1 MIRFNGVSKV
11 FHNAKNPAKGSQ
23 TGLAGL
29 LGRGKKQQDG
39 NKSTVTALDHV
50 SFEVK
55 KGRIFGLLGPN
66 GAGKTTALR
75 ILSTLIRPT
84 EGNVDVLGLD
94 TIRDSQQI
102 RQNLGFLSSDMNL
115 SGNLSARD
123 FLLFFGRLNHI
134 EESQLKSR
142 VEELSKYLEMNQFMD
157 RRVSTYS
164 TGMKQKT
171 LIAIALIH
179 EPDIVIF
186 DEPTNGLDIMTSRI
200 VLNYLRDLKARG
212 KTIILSTHIM
222 SVAQKMCDDMV
233 IINKGKII
241 AEGTVEDILEKTQK
255 EDLEDAFFE
264 LMGVDAV

>member
-11 FHNAKNPAKGSQ
+11 FQNAKTPAKDSQ
-23 TGLAGL
+23 RT
-29 LGRGKKQQDG
+29 LGGVFSKKATQQDG
-39 NKSTVTALDHV
+39 KKNTVTALDHV

-84 EGNVDVLGLD
+84 QGNVDVMGFD
-94 TIRDSQQI
+94 TVKDSQQI

-123 FLLFFGRLNHI
+123 FLIFFGRLNHI
-134 EESQLKSR
+134 EESQLQSR
-142 VEELSKYLEMNQFMD
+142 VAELSKYLEMDQFLD

-200 VLNYLRDLKARG
+200 VLNYLKDLKARG

-222 SVAQKMCDDMV
+222 TVAQKMCDDMV

-241 AEGTVEDILEKTQK
+241 AEGTVKEILEKTQK

>member
-1 MIRFNGVSKV
+1 MIRFNGVSKI
-11 FHNAKNPAKGSQ
+11 FQAQKNPAKDNQSGFSKILK
-23 TGLAGL
+23 GK
-29 LGRGKKQQDG
+29 GKKAEKG
-39 NKSTVTALDHV
+39 KSNVTALDHV
-50 SFEVK
+50 SFEIK

-75 ILSTLIRPT
+75 ILSTLIKPST
-84 EGNVDVLGLD
+84 GNVDVMGLD
-94 TIRDSQQI
+94 TVEDSQKI

-123 FLLFFGRLNHI
+123 FLFFFGRLNHI
-134 EESQLKSR
+134 DEAKLAHR
-142 VEELSKYLEMNQFMD
+142 VNELSQYLEMDKFMN

-186 DEPTNGLDIMTSRI
+186 DEPTNGLDIMTSRV
-200 VLNYLRDLKARG
+200 VLNYLKDLKAKG

-222 SVAQKMCDDMV
+222 TVAQKMCDDMV

-241 AEGTVEDILEKTQK
+241 AEGTVNDILEKTQK

>member
-11 FHNAKNPAKGSQ
+11 FQNAKNPVKGKQGS
-23 TGLAGL
+23 LSGL
-29 LGRGKKQQDG
+29 LGRSKKQTDGKKG
-39 NKSTVTALDHV
+39 KVTALDHV

-75 ILSTLIRPT
+75 ILSTLIRPS
-84 EGNVDVLGLD
+84 EGNVDVMGLD
-94 TIRDSQQI
+94 TVRDSQKI

-123 FLLFFGRLNHI
+123 FLFFFGRLNHI
-134 EESQLKSR
+134 DDNKLKQR
-142 VEELSKYLEMNQFMD
+142 VIELSQYLEMDTFLN

-164 TGMKQKT
+164 TGMKQKI

-186 DEPTNGLDIMTSRI
+186 DEPTNGLDIMTSRV
-200 VLNYLRDLKARG
+200 VLNYLKDLKAKG

-222 SVAQKMCDDMV
+222 SLAQKMCDDIV

-241 AEGTVEDILEKTQK
+241 EEGTITDILEKTQK
-255 EDLEDAFFE
+255 DDLEDAFFE

>member
-11 FHNAKNPAKGSQ
+11 FQNAKTPTKGSQ
-23 TGLAGL
+23 SALGGLF
-29 LGRGKKQQDG
+29 RKKATQQDG
-39 NKSTVTALDHV
+39 KKSSVIALDHV

-84 EGNVDVLGLD
+84 QGTVDVMGLD
-94 TIRDSQQI
+94 TVKDSQQI

-123 FLLFFGRLNHI
+123 FLIFFGRLNHI
-134 EESQLKSR
+134 EESQLNSR
-142 VEELSKYLEMNQFMD
+142 VGELSKYLEMDQFMD

-200 VLNYLRDLKARG
+200 VLNYLKDLKARG

-222 SVAQKMCDDMV
+222 TVAQKMCDDMV

-241 AEGTVEDILEKTQK
+241 AEGTVKEILDKTQK
-255 EDLEDAFFE
+255 DDLEDAFFE

>member
-1 MIRFNGVSKV
+1 MIRFNSVSKI
-11 FHNAKNPAKGSQ
+11 FQTQKNPSKEKQS
-23 TGLAGL
+23 GLSSL
-29 LGRGKKQQDG
+29 RMMGRKKTEKA
-39 NKSTVTALDHV
+39 KSTVTALDHV
-50 SFEVK
+50 SFEIK

-75 ILSTLIRPT
+75 ILSTLIKPS
-84 EGNVDVLGLD
+84 EGNVDVMGLD
-94 TIRDSQQI
+94 TVRDSQKI

-123 FLLFFGRLNHI
+123 FLFFFGKLNHI
-134 EESQLKSR
+134 DEGKLAQR
-142 VEELSKYLEMNQFMD
+142 VNELSQYLEMDKFMN

-186 DEPTNGLDIMTSRI
+186 DEPTNGLDIMTSRV
-200 VLNYLRDLKARG
+200 VLNYLKDLKARG

-222 SVAQKMCDDMV
+222 TVAQKMCDDMV

-241 AEGTVEDILEKTQK
+241 AEGTVNDILEKTQK

-264 LMGVDAV
+264 LMGVDAE